1 MPERACHVIVHGRV
15 QGVYYRASTAQ
26 QARRLAVRGWVRNRR
41 NGTVEALL
49 AGPEDAV
56 RQMLDWMAQGPSAAR
71 VDKLVVNDNDA
82 SDSDTAPAHGFETR
96 ETV

>member
-1 MPERACHVIVHGRV
+1 MSERACHVVVHGRV

-26 QARRLAVRGWVRNRR
+26 QAQRLAVRGWVRNRR
-41 NGTVEALL
+41 DGTVEALL

-56 RQMLDWMAQGPSAAR
+56 QQMLDWMAQGPSVAR
-71 VDKLVVNDNDA
+71 VDKLVVNDDRPSDRDA
-82 SDSDTAPAHGFETR
+82 MLAPGFETR